1 MPTTD
6 IATIIA
12 ENSSQELSE
21 RWSENI
27 WRSMQENGNCSE
39 CDKPC
44 HEVKRMMA
52 TALKITWDEYVK
64 QN

>member
-1 MPTTD
+1 MTD

-12 ENSSQELSE
+12 ESSSQELSE
-21 RWSENI
+21 RWSNNI

-39 CDKPC
+39 CDKPY
-44 HEVKRMMA
+44 HKVKRMMA
-52 TALKITWDEYVK
+52 TALKITCHEYVR